1 MSSDDEHN
9 IYMDIR
15 RIEYSEDYEDIIVD
29 TIEEDDVEL
38 DFSNLSCVN
47 NEPNQTIT
55 IFMILRTE
63 KSINIYRNIYTY
75 KQIKKLSPIF
85 NNISIFTKMF
95 DSMYDIDEYILS
107 HEFVNRKFIKINF
120 NIVLNDIINEIYTIH
135 LDHIKTINKE
145 PQVTVIIDSS
155 DDSDYE
161 IVDY

>member
-15 RIEYSEDYEDIIVD
+15 RIEYYEDYEDIIVD

-75 KQIKKLSPIF
+75 KQIKNYHLF
-85 NNISIFTKMF
+85 
-95 DSMYDIDEYILS
+95 L
-107 HEFVNRKFIKINF
+107 
-120 NIVLNDIINEIYTIH
+120 II
-135 LDHIKTINKE
+135 
-145 PQVTVIIDSS
+145 
-155 DDSDYE
+155 
-161 IVDY
+161 